1 MSVKAV
7 GQASAHRTDSGSAA
21 SGGSGQQQS
30 TMQISVASWVP
41 PLSGDTAEA
50 QFLKSLVTGGL
61 LNRDPNQQIPLDHHV
76 AEVQRAAALSTVD
89 QCSWL
94 EGNWKGQGAQPACE
108 EIFQWVI
115 APPDSYGLGLIS
127 DADVFA
133 YYAETRFDILFR
145 HYARGFWHIIP
156 VLCRK
161 FLKRRAS
168 RADLLACLRYVSVEP
183 VIQRTSSFFWR
194 SSAVTLQDCRCNVDL
209 VIKSGTR
216 CTRKRIHEWI
226 VGVIRRRDCRRC
238 FGVIDGAGYRRWVIR
253 RRGRCRSHT
262 GKVIR

>member
-89 QCSWL
+89 QCS
-94 EGNWKGQGAQPACE
+94 
-108 EIFQWVI
+108 
-115 APPDSYGLGLIS
+115 
-127 DADVFA
+127 
-133 YYAETRFDILFR
+133 
-145 HYARGFWHIIP
+145 
-156 VLCRK
+156 
-161 FLKRRAS
+161 
-168 RADLLACLRYVSVEP
+168 
-183 VIQRTSSFFWR
+183 
-194 SSAVTLQDCRCNVDL
+194 
-209 VIKSGTR
+209 
-216 CTRKRIHEWI
+216 
-226 VGVIRRRDCRRC
+226 
-238 FGVIDGAGYRRWVIR
+238 
-253 RRGRCRSHT
+253 
-262 GKVIR
+262 